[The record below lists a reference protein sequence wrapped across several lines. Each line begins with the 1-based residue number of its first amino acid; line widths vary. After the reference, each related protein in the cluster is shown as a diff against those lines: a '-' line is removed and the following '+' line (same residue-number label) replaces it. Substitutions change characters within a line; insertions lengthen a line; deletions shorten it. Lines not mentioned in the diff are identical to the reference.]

1 MGMEKTILID
11 SGPIVS
17 LINQRDTHHTWCLSQ
32 FEIFTNPLRTCDAVV
47 SEAFFLLKR
56 HTSDGASR
64 FAEMIRRGIIVSDF
78 KLQPLASRVMDLMKK
93 YQDLPTSFADV
104 CLVAMAER
112 YADVKIWTLDSDFR
126 IYRSKDRRVIP
137 LILPDER

>member
-47 SEAFFLLKR
+47 SEAFF
-56 HTSDGASR
+56 
-64 FAEMIRRGIIVSDF
+64 
-78 KLQPLASRVMDLMKK
+78 
-93 YQDLPTSFADV
+93 
-104 CLVAMAER
+104 CL
-112 YADVKIWTLDSDFR
+112 SG
-126 IYRSKDRRVIP
+126 
-137 LILPDER
+137 ILPMVQVALPR